1 MKKILPFLILLVTHT
16 LLYAQNKG
24 LGKNDPEAKKILDA
38 VSSKFKSYKAVQASF
53 SVQSENAAGKSIG
66 SKSGTVIMKGNKYKI
81 SVTGQDIYCDGN
93 SVSTYDKSSN
103 EITITKVDP
112 SANTITPQKLFTNF
126 YDQDFLYKL
135 NGDKVESGKKL
146 KEIELTPTDK
156 GKPFFKVLLY
166 IDAVANTIIK
176 TKLFEKAGNKFTY
189 AVKSI
194 NGSAKI
200 ADNQF
205 GLDAKKYPGVE
216 IVDLR

>member
-1 MKKILPFLILLVTHT
+1 MKRLLPVLVLLFTYT
-16 LLYAQNKG
+16 LLQAQNKE

-38 VSSKFKSYKAVQASF
+38 VSTKFKSYKAVQASF
-53 SVQSENAAGKSIG
+53 TVQSENAAGKSIG
-66 SKSGTVIMKGNKYKI
+66 SKSGTVVMKGNKYKI
-81 SVTGQDIYCDGN
+81 SVTGQDIYCDGI

-135 NGDKVESGKKL
+135 NGDKIEGGKKL

-194 NGSAKI
+194 NGTAKV

-205 GLDAKKYPGVE
+205 GIDVKKYPGVE